1 MQYSY
6 KNNMFYNI
14 INVADG
20 SNTVKITDAIVY
32 YFCKENVPFDKIES
46 ESFRN
51 LLETLCPLYK
61 IPSRD
66 TIKRRVDEKYS
77 VLSAQFRDKLSQV
90 QNVTLTT
97 DIWTETMQMRSFI
110 GVTVHFIE
118 GTNIESGNFS

>member
-1 MQYSY
+1 
-6 KNNMFYNI
+6 MFYNI

-32 YFCKENVPFDKIES
+32 YFCKENVPFDTIES
-46 ESFRN
+46 DGFRN
-51 LLETLCPLYK
+51 LLQTLCQLYK

-77 VLSAQFRDKLSQV
+77 VLSTQFRDKLAQV